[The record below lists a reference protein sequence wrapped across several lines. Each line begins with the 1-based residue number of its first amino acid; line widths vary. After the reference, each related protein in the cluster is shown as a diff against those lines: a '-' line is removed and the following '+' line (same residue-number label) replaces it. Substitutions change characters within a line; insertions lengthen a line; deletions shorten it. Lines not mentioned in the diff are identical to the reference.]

1 MARSVRSNSLAST
14 SPAVAGTNQVD
25 HLGAPQG
32 FSTFMVFRVALSLIL
47 LFEIVSF
54 RISSAIAQTST
65 LPDSLSETEFGA
77 LIQDLSG
84 VGRDFHTDN
93 FTSNESTYLN
103 PLPILRR
110 HDLSRGVYVGVGPE
124 QNFSY
129 IGAIQPT
136 MAFIVDIRRNNMLQ
150 HLMYKALFALSD
162 TRAVFLSKLLSKPLY
177 EDLPRI
183 NRLFRRTPAWIAGG
197 REASIGELVEYFD
210 SVAPDPDL
218 YDENIKQIKELVKV
232 HGVDNAN
239 DMSALEYIYRAFY
252 QRQLDIRYDLLGSD
266 GKQLREAADLRDLLQ
281 ATTTDGEPASFLAND
296 HIFSYLRE
304 MQSRNLIVPVVGDFG
319 GDHALRAIAEYV
331 KAHEATISVFYT
343 SNVESYLIA
352 EGYTRFL
359 RYIANIERFPIDET
373 SVFIRSFANDSDPLM
388 KSHPERSGNHPFT
401 TLVQPI
407 SILLE
412 DKPWDEL
419 RRFDLYRYIVT
430 TGNLK

>member
-1 MARSVRSNSLAST
+1 
-14 SPAVAGTNQVD
+14 
-25 HLGAPQG
+25 
-32 FSTFMVFRVALSLIL
+32 MVFRIALSLIL
-47 LFEIVSF
+47 LFEIVNF

-65 LPDSLSETEFGA
+65 LPDSLSETEFGT
-77 LIQDLSG
+77 LIQELSE
-84 VGRDFHTDN
+84 VGEYLHTDN
-93 FTSNESTYLN
+93 FISNESTYLN

-110 HDLSRGVYVGVGPE
+110 LDLSSGVYVGVGPE

-129 IGAIQPT
+129 IGAIQPP

-183 NRLFRRTPAWIAGG
+183 SRMFRRTPTWIADG
-197 REASIGELVEYFD
+197 REALIEELVEYFD
-210 SVAPDPDL
+210 SVAPDPAL
-218 YDENIKQIKELVKV
+218 YDENIKQIKDLVRV
-232 HGVDNAN
+232 HGVDYAN
-239 DMSALEYIYRAFY
+239 DMRALEYVYRAFY
-252 QRQLDIRYDLLGSD
+252 QRQLDIRYDLLGND
-266 GKQLREAADLRDLLQ
+266 GKQLRQAADFRDILQ
-281 ATTTDGEPASFLAND
+281 ATTADGEPASFLAND
-296 HIFSYLRE
+296 RIFSYLKE

-319 GDHALRAIAEYV
+319 GEHALRAIAEYV

-343 SNVESYLIA
+343 SNVEGYLLA
-352 EGYTRFL
+352 DGYTKFL
-359 RYIANIERFPIDET
+359 RYITNIERFPIDES
-373 SVFIRSFANDSDPLM
+373 SVFIRSFANDRDPLM

-401 TLVQPI
+401 ILVQPI

-412 DKPWDEL
+412 EKPWDEM

>member
-1 MARSVRSNSLAST
+1 
-14 SPAVAGTNQVD
+14 
-25 HLGAPQG
+25 
-32 FSTFMVFRVALSLIL
+32 
-47 LFEIVSF
+47 
-54 RISSAIAQTST
+54 
-65 LPDSLSETEFGA
+65 
-77 LIQDLSG
+77 
-84 VGRDFHTDN
+84 
-93 FTSNESTYLN
+93 
-103 PLPILRR
+103 
-110 HDLSRGVYVGVGPE
+110 
-124 QNFSY
+124 
-129 IGAIQPT
+129 

-210 SVAPDPDL
+210 SVAPDPAL
-218 YDENIKQIKELVKV
+218 YDENIRQIKELVKV
-232 HGVDNAN
+232 HGVENDN
-239 DMSALEYIYRAFY
+239 DMSALEYIYHAFY

-296 HIFSYLRE
+296 RIYSYLRE
-304 MQSRNLIVPVVGDFG
+304 MHSRNLIVPVVGDFG

-343 SNVESYLIA
+343 SNVESYLLA

-359 RYIANIERFPIDET
+359 RYIANIESFPIDET

-388 KSHPERSGNHPFT
+388 KSHPDRSGNHPFT